1 MKMESIA
8 ENSRLVK
15 RAYWL
20 IKLRWAAILFLV
32 AGVFVC
38 SNMLCITLKDFAL
51 YCIAA
56 VLALYNMT
64 VLLVLNHLTRGNS
77 KAHCPA
83 VKKIINVQISA
94 DLLILAVLLH
104 FSGGIENPFAF
115 YFIFHMIIASIL
127 LTVLES
133 YLQATFAVLVFGLL
147 VLLEYQQLIPHY
159 CLKGFT
165 PECLHRDGLYVLGT
179 FFVFTTALY
188 LAVYMASYIAVRLRR
203 AEYGYREA
211 NILLRQKDRIKN
223 EYVLRVT
230 HDIKG
235 HLAAIQSC
243 LGVVVNKLTG
253 PLNDR
258 QEDLIGRAYAR
269 TVKLTGF
276 VRELLR
282 LTQMRL
288 SNKLQMDDFSLSN
301 TIRSSL
307 AAVQGKAEEKCI
319 TLTSDIVSSADTIFG
334 NQFAIEETIT
344 NLLLNAVKYTP
355 ENGSVDLSAK
365 EDDDFVL
372 IEIKDTG
379 IGIPQEEL
387 PNIFDEFFRASNALK
402 LERDG
407 TGLGLSIARH
417 IVERHGGQI
426 DVESRL
432 GEGTTFSLRLPR
444 LGKVATANAAGN
456 REQTNC
462 TIKEKTCEEHKGR
475 IQSRQKHSEA
485 NQLA

>member
-1 MKMESIA
+1 MESMA

-20 IKLRWAAILFLV
+20 IKLRWAAIVFLA
-32 AGVFVC
+32 AGVFVS
-38 SNMLCITLKDFAL
+38 SNILAITLKEFAL

-56 VLALYNMT
+56 VLGLYNLT
-64 VLLVLNHLTRGNS
+64 VLLTLNHLTKGNS

-83 VKKIINVQISA
+83 VKKIINLQISA
-94 DLLILAVLLH
+94 DLLILTVLLH

-115 YFIFHMIIASIL
+115 YFVFHMIIASIL

-133 YLQATFAVLVFGLL
+133 YLQATFAVLLFGLL
-147 VLLEYQQLIPHY
+147 VLLEYRQLIPHY
-159 CLKGFT
+159 CLKGFA
-165 PECLHRDGLYVLGT
+165 PECLHQHGLYVLGT
-179 FFVFTTALY
+179 FFVFATALY
-188 LAVYMASYIAVRLRR
+188 LAVYMASYIVVRLKR

-211 NILLRQKDRIKN
+211 NVLLRQKDRIKD

-243 LGVVVNKLTG
+243 LGVVVNHLTG

-258 QEDLIGRAYAR
+258 QDDLVGRAYAR

-288 SNKLQMDDFSLSN
+288 SNKLRMDNFSLSN
-301 TIRSSL
+301 TIRSSI
-307 AAVQGKAEEKCI
+307 AAVQSKAEEKSI
-319 TLTSDIVSSADTIFG
+319 TLTCDIRSSVDMILG

-344 NLLLNAVKYTP
+344 NILLNAVKYTP
-355 ENGSVDLSAK
+355 ENGRVDLSAK
-365 EDDDFVL
+365 EDGDFVL
-372 IEIKDTG
+372 IEIEDTG
-379 IGIPQEEL
+379 IGIPEEEL

-402 LERDG
+402 FERDG
-407 TGLGLSIARH
+407 TGLGLSIAKH
-417 IVERHGGQI
+417 IIERHAGRI
-426 DVESRL
+426 DVESRP
-432 GEGTTFSLRLPR
+432 GEGTTFGLRLPR
-444 LGKVATANAAGN
+444 SGGAVTARVN
-456 REQTNC
+456 RNHEPTNSP
-462 TIKEKTCEEHKGR
+462 I
-475 IQSRQKHSEA
+475 
-485 NQLA
+485 

>member
-1 MKMESIA
+1 MA

-20 IKLRWAAILFLV
+20 IKLRWAAIVFLV
-32 AGVFVC
+32 AGVLVC
-38 SNMLCITLKDFAL
+38 SNILAVTLKEFAL
-51 YCIAA
+51 YSIAV
-56 VLALYNMT
+56 VLGLYNLT
-64 VLLVLNHLTRGNS
+64 VLLILNHLTKGKS

-133 YLQATFAVLVFGLL
+133 YLQATFAVLAFGLF
-147 VLLEYQQLIPHY
+147 VLLEYRQFIPHY
-159 CLKGFT
+159 CLEGFA
-165 PECLHRDGLYVLGT
+165 PECLHQHGLYVLGT

-188 LAVYMASYIAVRLRR
+188 LAVYMASYIAVRLKR

-211 NILLRQKDRIKN
+211 NILLRQKDRIKD

-243 LGVVVNKLTG
+243 LGVVVNHLTG

-258 QEDLIGRAYAR
+258 QDDLIGRAYTR

-276 VRELLR
+276 VKELLR

-288 SNKLQMDDFSLSN
+288 SNKLKMDNFSLSN
-301 TIRSSL
+301 TIKSSV
-307 AAVQGKAEEKCI
+307 AAVQSKAEEKSI
-319 TLTSDIVSSADTIFG
+319 TLTSDIQLSAGTIVG

-344 NLLLNAVKYTP
+344 NILLNAVKYTP
-355 ENGSVDLSAK
+355 ENGRVDLRVK
-365 EDDDFVL
+365 EDGVFFL
-372 IEIKDTG
+372 IEIKDSG
-379 IGIPQEEL
+379 IGIPEEEL

-407 TGLGLSIARH
+407 TGLGLSIAKH
-417 IVERHGGQI
+417 IIERHSGRI
-426 DVESRL
+426 DVESKL
-432 GEGTTFSLRLPR
+432 GEGTTFSLRLP
-444 LGKVATANAAGN
+444 GSGNAAT
-456 REQTNC
+456 RVDHNC
-462 TIKEKTCEEHKGR
+462 EPTHCLIKEKSCEDHKGR
-475 IQSRQKHSEA
+475 IQNRQKHSKA

>member
-1 MKMESIA
+1 MESMA

-20 IKLRWAAILFLV
+20 IELRWAAIVFLA
-32 AGVFVC
+32 AGIFVC
-38 SNMLCITLKDFAL
+38 SNILDITLKEFAL

-56 VLALYNMT
+56 VLGLYNLT
-64 VLLVLNHLTRGNS
+64 IWLVLNHLTRGNG

-83 VKKIINVQISA
+83 VKKIINLQISA

-147 VLLEYQQLIPHY
+147 VLLEYKQLIPHY
-159 CLKGFT
+159 CLEGFA
-165 PECLHRDGLYVLGT
+165 PECLHQHGLYVLGT

-188 LAVYMASYIAVRLRR
+188 LAVYMASYIAVRLKR
-203 AEYGYREA
+203 AEYGYRGA
-211 NILLRQKDRIKN
+211 NVLLRQKDRIKD

-243 LGVVVNKLTG
+243 LGVVVNHLTG

-269 TVKLTGF
+269 TGKLTGF

-288 SNKLQMDDFSLSN
+288 SNKLQMDDFSMSN
-301 TIRSSL
+301 TIRSSI
-307 AAVQGKAEEKCI
+307 AAVQSKAEEKSI
-319 TLTSDIVSSADTIFG
+319 TLTSDIQSSVDTILG

-344 NLLLNAVKYTP
+344 NILLNAVKYTP
-355 ENGSVDLSAK
+355 QGGAVHLSAG
-365 EDDDFVL
+365 EDGDFVL
-372 IEIKDTG
+372 IEIKDNG
-379 IGIPQEEL
+379 IGIPEQDL

-402 LERDG
+402 FERDG
-407 TGLGLSIARH
+407 TGLGLSIAKH
-417 IVERHGGQI
+417 IIERHGGRI
-426 DVESRL
+426 DVKSKL
-432 GEGTTFSLRLPR
+432 GEGTTFSLRLPKSDGAEYGR
-444 LGKVATANAAGN
+444 KNTDSKV
-456 REQTNC
+456 E
-462 TIKEKTCEEHKGR
+462 EETCEKDKGR
-475 IQSRQKHSEA
+475 VQNRQKHSEA